1 MTTLTPVTQNRH
13 HGDADHSKNEELEYG
28 EEVFLLNLRVTCF
41 QYSLSEHSLKKLVSS
56 NAPVFKLACAQA
68 RNKQTNI
75 QTKNNNFT
83 AYIRQK

>member
-41 QYSLSEHSLKKLVSS
+41 QYSLSEHSLKKIS
-56 NAPVFKLACAQA
+56 A
-68 RNKQTNI
+68 KQCPR
-75 QTKNNNFT
+75 F
-83 AYIRQK
+83 